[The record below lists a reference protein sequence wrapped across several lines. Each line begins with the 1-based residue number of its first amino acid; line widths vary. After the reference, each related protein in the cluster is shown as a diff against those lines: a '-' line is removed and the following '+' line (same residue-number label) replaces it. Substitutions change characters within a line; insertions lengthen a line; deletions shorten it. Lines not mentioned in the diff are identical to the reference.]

1 MGETSESKEY
11 PDEEV
16 YNKLV
21 RDRIPEII
29 EADGLVAETRIL
41 EQDEYLELLKKK
53 LLEEGQELAEVDSSD
68 RTETVKEMSDVLE
81 VLRSLAEEQ
90 GIEMSEVEKVMEERA
105 EKRGRFKSRI
115 FLESTRKAE

>member
-1 MGETSESKEY
+1 MSKKY

-29 EADGLVAETRIL
+29 ERDGKVSETRIL
-41 EQDEYLELLKKK
+41 SKEELIPLLGEKLDEEVRELLEV
-53 LLEEGQELAEVDSSD
+53 LGTDREE
-68 RTETVKEMSDVLE
+68 TIKEMSDVLE

-90 GIEMSEVEKVMEERA
+90 SMEMSEIEEVMEERA
-105 EKRGRFKSRI
+105 EKRGRFKQGI
-115 FLESTRKAE
+115 FLEKTRKNE